1 MLGIQAESPMVKT
14 VLPLQGTWVQTL
26 VGTKIPRATQ
36 HGKKKKK
43 KNWLNIMFSYFFRK

>member
-1 MLGIQAESPMVKT
+1 MTEYMLGIQAESPMVKT

-43 KNWLNIMFSYFFRK
+43 LAKYNVFLFF